1 MLSRTELR
9 ESGVDE
15 SQAELERLTE
25 VFINLCAVQKLGQET
40 RDPSTSRRMAP
51 IPRNKGRRNKTLQAE
66 NRRAGEV
73 SSKQKEIDEK
83 PVSNFLV
90 AFFLFVV
97 VGSAFLQI
105 FRLFL
110 DMEVEDSA
118 MPPE

>member
-1 MLSRTELR
+1 MDIYVH
-9 ESGVDE
+9 VDVHK
-15 SQAELERLTE
+15 L
-25 VFINLCAVQKLGQET
+25 FAVKLLLI
-40 RDPSTSRRMAP
+40 AP